1 MAHTPGAPARI
12 QRLSSLI
19 AILAVALAI
28 ALAFGRILQGP
39 TAAWRLLAVGVASG
53 LIAWATERRGML
65 LATLCSAAGLLL
77 ALTWLAA
84 PQTTWFQL
92 PTAETLRTLGSL
104 ATQVGG
110 QARDYV
116 SPAPA
121 TPALILAGTI
131 AVWAAVFSCY
141 ALAFRAQSPL
151 LALIPPLALIVFADS
166 VIEEVIRPI
175 FGVWFLV
182 AALAVLFADS
192 LRRIRGWGPVWSPTA
207 NRDRLFPTAGRNA
220 RRVGLTALMVAALA
234 PVFMPGFGTKP
245 VFDLSSIN
253 SDGRI
258 RVSPLVSMGAVL
270 SQAQQD
276 GGNVEVFQVQS
287 DHPSY
292 WRMVALDSFDGDT
305 GTWEPVADAGA
316 VIASDSQVPGVSGA
330 PGGEPSTQTFT
341 ISSDLGYPWLAV
353 PPDPLT
359 VHVDHELTWHA
370 ASSSLELDEYP
381 DAGETYS
388 VTSTAASPTAADL
401 RAVGTADEAD
411 IDLKLPPIPSTVAAK
426 ARLWT
431 SGFDN
436 PYDKV
441 MAIWQH
447 LAHGDFHYRVDVPY
461 EDDAQSLAD
470 FLVKKQGFCQ
480 QFASLMA
487 VMLRELDIPARVAF
501 GFNQG
506 TPLGDG
512 VYSIRTRNLHSWVE
526 VPFQGYGWLGFD
538 PTPGF
543 SDPGATWMPKS
554 ASEPIPCPRPLQGC
568 TNPELPG
575 EGHGGGAHNVKGKGG
590 VLNEELGNVA
600 GDVSGAVPG
609 APATPRPVGL
619 VLAAG
624 AALAL
629 GAAIGI
635 PLLHRARRRRRL
647 HAARDPRTLILT
659 TYDVFGERAGE
670 LGWGRS
676 PGETPEEF
684 RRRLSRA
691 DVLTDTDDPRL
702 ARLTSTVVRAAYAP
716 TQPDERAASEA
727 ADDADAVL
735 HELREAAPLR
745 QRLLGL
751 YRRT

>member
-1 MAHTPGAPARI
+1 MAHTPGTPARI

-28 ALAFGRILQGP
+28 ALAFGRILQGSS
-39 TAAWRLLAVGVASG
+39 AGWRLLAVGVASG

-305 GTWEPVADAGA
+305 GTWEPVADAGV
-316 VIASDSQVPGVSGA
+316 VIASDSQVPGVAGTD
-330 PGGEPSTQTFT
+330 GEPSTQTFT

-353 PPDPLT
+353 PSDPLT

-370 ASSSLELDEYP
+370 ASSSLELDQYP
-381 DAGETYS
+381 DAGESYS
-388 VTSTAASPTAADL
+388 VTSTTPSPTADTL
-401 RAVGTADEAD
+401 RNVGTAERGRDR
-411 IDLKLPPIPSTVAAK
+411 S
-426 ARLWT
+426 
-431 SGFDN
+431 
-436 PYDKV
+436 
-441 MAIWQH
+441 
-447 LAHGDFHYRVDVPY
+447 
-461 EDDAQSLAD
+461 
-470 FLVKKQGFCQ
+470 
-480 QFASLMA
+480 
-487 VMLRELDIPARVAF
+487 
-501 GFNQG
+501 
-506 TPLGDG
+506 
-512 VYSIRTRNLHSWVE
+512 
-526 VPFQGYGWLGFD
+526 
-538 PTPGF
+538 
-543 SDPGATWMPKS
+543 
-554 ASEPIPCPRPLQGC
+554 
-568 TNPELPG
+568 
-575 EGHGGGAHNVKGKGG
+575 
-590 VLNEELGNVA
+590 
-600 GDVSGAVPG
+600 
-609 APATPRPVGL
+609 
-619 VLAAG
+619 
-624 AALAL
+624 
-629 GAAIGI
+629 
-635 PLLHRARRRRRL
+635 
-647 HAARDPRTLILT
+647 HAARDPVLGRCESPRV
-659 TYDVFGERAGE
+659 DRRA
-670 LGWGRS
+670 
-676 PGETPEEF
+676 
-684 RRRLSRA
+684 
-691 DVLTDTDDPRL
+691 
-702 ARLTSTVVRAAYAP
+702 
-716 TQPDERAASEA
+716 
-727 ADDADAVL
+727 
-735 HELREAAPLR
+735 R
-745 QRLLGL
+745 QRLRPRDGDLAAPGS
-751 YRRT
+751 RRL

>member
-39 TAAWRLLAVGVASG
+39 SAAWRLLAVGVASG

-92 PTAETLRTLGSL
+92 PTPDTLRTLGSL

-175 FGVWFLV
+175 FGVWFLL

-258 RVSPLVSMGAVL
+258 RVSPLVSMSSVL

-276 GGNVEVFQVQS
+276 GGTVEVFQVRS

-292 WRMVALDSFDGDT
+292 FRMVALDSFDGDT
-305 GTWEPVADAGA
+305 WQPAPDTGV
-316 VIASDSQVPGVSGA
+316 VIGSDSQVPGIAGT
-330 PGGEPSTQTFT
+330 GEQSTQTFT

-359 VHVDHELTWHA
+359 IQVDHEITWHA
-370 ASSSLELDEYP
+370 ASSSLELDQYP

-388 VTSTAASPTAADL
+388 VTSFTPSPTAATL
-401 RAVGTADEAD
+401 RAVGTADEGE
-411 IDLKLPPIPSTVAAK
+411 IDLTLPAIPSSVGEK

-431 SGFDN
+431 SGLDN
-436 PYDKV
+436 DYDRV

-447 LAHGDFHYRVDVPY
+447 LAHGDFEYRIDVPY
-461 EDDAQSLAD
+461 GDDAQALAD
-470 FLVKKQGFCQ
+470 FLVKKKGFCQ

-487 VMLRELDIPARVAF
+487 VMLRELHIPARVAF
-501 GFNQG
+501 GYNQG

-543 SDPGATWMPKS
+543 SDPSATWMPKA
-554 ASEPIPCPRPLQGC
+554 ASEAPPCPRPLQGC
-568 TNPELPG
+568 TDAEIPNP
-575 EGHGGGAHNVKGKGG
+575 GHGGGKHNVKVGT
-590 VLNEELGNVA
+590 NEEVGNVA
-600 GDVSGAVPG
+600 GDDSAS
-609 APATPRPVGL
+609 APAGPAPRWPVGI

-624 AALAL
+624 AAIAL

-647 HAARDPRTLILT
+647 HAARDPRTLILA

-670 LGWGRS
+670 LGWGRF

-691 DVLTDTDDPRL
+691 DVLAATADPRL

-716 TQPDERAASEA
+716 IQPDERAATEA

>member
-1 MAHTPGAPARI
+1 MAHTPGTPARI

-28 ALAFGRILQGP
+28 ALAFGRILQGSS
-39 TAAWRLLAVGVASG
+39 AGWRLLAVGVASG

-305 GTWEPVADAGA
+305 GTWEPVADAGV
-316 VIASDSQVPGVSGA
+316 VIASDSQVPGVAGTD
-330 PGGEPSTQTFT
+330 GEPSTQTFT

-353 PPDPLT
+353 PSDPVT

-370 ASSSLELDEYP
+370 ASSSLELDQYP
-381 DAGETYS
+381 DAGESYS
-388 VTSTAASPTAADL
+388 VTSTTPSPTADTL
-401 RAVGTADEAD
+401 RDVGTAERGRDR
-411 IDLKLPPIPSTVAAK
+411 SHAARDPVLGRCEGPR
-426 ARLWT
+426 AGPTGL
-431 SGFDN
+431 DN
-436 PYDKV
+436 DYDRV

-447 LAHGDFHYRVDVPY
+447 LAHGDFQYQVDVPY
-461 EDDAQSLAD
+461 GDDAQSLGRLPRQETGLLPAVRQPD
-470 FLVKKQGFCQ
+470 GGHAPGAQ
-480 QFASLMA
+480 ASRRVSRSA
-487 VMLRELDIPARVAF
+487 TTRAPRWATACTRSAPATCTAGSRCRSRA
-501 GFNQG
+501 
-506 TPLGDG
+506 TDG
-512 VYSIRTRNLHSWVE
+512 S
-526 VPFQGYGWLGFD
+526 GFD

-543 SDPGATWMPKS
+543 SDPGATWMPKT
-554 ASEPIPCPRPLQGC
+554 ADEAPPCPRPLQGC
-568 TNPELPG
+568 TDTGLPG
-575 EGHGGGAHNVKGKGG
+575 TGHGGGAHNVKGGG
-590 VLNEELGNVA
+590 V
-600 GDVSGAVPG
+600 
-609 APATPRPVGL
+609 
-619 VLAAG
+619 
-624 AALAL
+624 
-629 GAAIGI
+629 
-635 PLLHRARRRRRL
+635 
-647 HAARDPRTLILT
+647 
-659 TYDVFGERAGE
+659 
-670 LGWGRS
+670 
-676 PGETPEEF
+676 
-684 RRRLSRA
+684 
-691 DVLTDTDDPRL
+691 
-702 ARLTSTVVRAAYAP
+702 
-716 TQPDERAASEA
+716 
-727 ADDADAVL
+727 
-735 HELREAAPLR
+735 
-745 QRLLGL
+745 
-751 YRRT
+751 

>member
-28 ALAFGRILQGP
+28 ALAFGRILQGSG
-39 TAAWRLLAVGVASG
+39 AAWRLLAVGVASG

-65 LATLCSAAGLLL
+65 LATACSAAGLLL

-84 PQTTWFQL
+84 PQTSWFGL

-104 ATQVGG
+104 ATEVGG

-121 TPALILAGTI
+121 TPALVLAGTI

-151 LALIPPLALIVFADS
+151 LALVPPLALIVFADS
-166 VIEEVIRPI
+166 VLEEVVRPI
-175 FGVWFLV
+175 FGVWFLL
-182 AALAVLFADS
+182 AAFAVLFADS
-192 LRRIRGWGPVWSPTA
+192 LRRLRGWGPVWSPTA
-207 NRDRLFPTAGRNA
+207 NRDRLFPAAGRNA
-220 RRVGLTALMVAALA
+220 RRVGLTALTVAALA
-234 PVFMPGFGTKP
+234 PLFMPGFGTKP
-245 VFDLSSIN
+245 VIDLSSFN

-276 GGNVEVFQVQS
+276 GGNVEVFQVQT

-292 WRMVALDSFDGDT
+292 WRMVALDSFDGTT
-305 GTWEPVADAGA
+305 GTWEA
-316 VIASDSQVPGVSGA
+316 VPDDGEIVGSDTQVPGVSGSG
-330 PGGEPSTQTFT
+330 PESEQTFT
-341 ISSDLGYPWLAV
+341 ISSDLGYAWLAM

-359 VHVDHELTWHA
+359 FQIDHQVTWHR
-370 ASSSLELDEYP
+370 ASMSAEVDSFP
-381 DAGETYS
+381 DGGETYS
-388 VTSTAASPTAADL
+388 VTSFDANPTAADL
-401 RAVGTADEAD
+401 RKVQAADESAV
-411 IDLKLPPIPSTVAAK
+411 DLELPAIPASVPET

-431 SGFDN
+431 RGLHTD
-436 PYDKV
+436 YDKV
-441 MAIWQH
+441 MAIWRN
-447 LAHGDFHYRVDVPY
+447 LAHTDFTYRVDVPY
-461 EDDAQSLAD
+461 RDDAQSLAD
-470 FLVKKQGFCQ
+470 FLVKRQGFCQ

-487 VMLRELDIPARVAF
+487 VMLREIGIPARVAF
-501 GFNQG
+501 GYNQG
-506 TPLGDG
+506 TALGNG
-512 VYSIRTRNLHSWVE
+512 VYSVRTKNLHSWVE

-543 SDPGATWMPKS
+543 ADPSATYMPKN
-554 ASEPIPCPRPLQGC
+554 ASEGPPCPRPLLGC
-568 TNPELPG
+568 TAPPVKGTGRGNG
-575 EGHGGGAHNVKGKGG
+575 THNVKGSGFTGLGEESGG
-590 VLNEELGNVA
+590 VA
-600 GDVSGAVPG
+600 GDVGSTQAG
-609 APATPRPVGL
+609 PAAERPIGL
-619 VLAAG
+619 LLAAG

-629 GAAIGI
+629 ALAIGI

-647 HAARDPRTLILT
+647 HAARDPRTLILA

-684 RRRLSRA
+684 RRRLSDA
-691 DVLTDTDDPRL
+691 TVLAETDDPRL
-702 ARLTSTVVRAAYAP
+702 ARMTTAVVRAAYAP
-716 TQPDERAASEA
+716 AQPDQQDAHDV
-727 ADDADAVL
+727 ADDAEAVL
-735 HELREAAPLR
+735 HDLRATVPWR
-745 QRLLGL
+745 RRLLGL
-751 YRRT
+751 YRRS

>member
-1 MAHTPGAPARI
+1 MAHTPGTPARI

-28 ALAFGRILQGP
+28 ALAFGRILQGSS
-39 TAAWRLLAVGVASG
+39 AGWRLLAVGVASG

-92 PTAETLRTLGSL
+92 PTAETLRMLGSL

-166 VIEEVIRPI
+166 VIEEVVRPI

-292 WRMVALDSFDGDT
+292 WRMVALDSFDGQT

-316 VIASDSQVPGVSGA
+316 VIASNSQVPGVAGA
-330 PGGEPSTQTFT
+330 GGEPSTQTFT

-353 PPDPLT
+353 PPDPMT
-359 VHVDHELTWHA
+359 VQVEHEITWHA
-370 ASSSLELDEYP
+370 ASSSLELDQYP
-381 DAGETYS
+381 DAGESYT
-388 VTSTAASPTAADL
+388 VTSTTPSPTPDTL
-401 RAVGTADEAD
+401 RTAGTADEGQE
-411 IDLKLPPIPSTVAAK
+411 DLMLPPIPSSVGAK
-426 ARLWT
+426 ARAWT
-431 SGFDN
+431 AGLDN
-436 PYDKV
+436 DYDKV

-461 EDDAQSLAD
+461 QDDAQSLAD

-487 VMLRELDIPARVAF
+487 VMLRELNIPARVAF

-506 TPLGDG
+506 TALGDG
-512 VYSIRTRNLHSWVE
+512 VYSVRTRNLHSWVE

-543 SDPGATWMPKS
+543 SDPGASWMPKTS
-554 ASEPIPCPRPLQGC
+554 DEPVPCPRPLQGC
-568 TNPELPG
+568 TDSGPSG
-575 EGHGGGAHNVKGKGG
+575 TGHGGGAHNVKGGG
-590 VLNEELGNVA
+590 LNEELGNVA
-600 GDVSGAVPG
+600 GDVSGTSPAA
-609 APATPRPVGL
+609 APAARRPVGI

-624 AALAL
+624 AAIAL
-629 GAAIGI
+629 GAAVGI

-647 HAARDPRTLILT
+647 HAARDPRTLILA

-684 RRRLSRA
+684 RHRLSRA
-691 DVLTDTDDPRL
+691 AVLADTDDPRL

-716 TQPDERAASEA
+716 TQPDARAATEA
-727 ADDADAVL
+727 AGDADAVL

-751 YRRT
+751 YRRR

>member
-1 MAHTPGAPARI
+1 
-12 QRLSSLI
+12 
-19 AILAVALAI
+19 
-28 ALAFGRILQGP
+28 
-39 TAAWRLLAVGVASG
+39 
-53 LIAWATERRGML
+53 
-65 LATLCSAAGLLL
+65 
-77 ALTWLAA
+77 
-84 PQTTWFQL
+84 
-92 PTAETLRTLGSL
+92 
-104 ATQVGG
+104 
-110 QARDYV
+110 
-116 SPAPA
+116 
-121 TPALILAGTI
+121 
-131 AVWAAVFSCY
+131 
-141 ALAFRAQSPL
+141 
-151 LALIPPLALIVFADS
+151 
-166 VIEEVIRPI
+166 
-175 FGVWFLV
+175 
-182 AALAVLFADS
+182 
-192 LRRIRGWGPVWSPTA
+192 
-207 NRDRLFPTAGRNA
+207 
-220 RRVGLTALMVAALA
+220 MVAALA

-292 WRMVALDSFDGDT
+292 WRMVALDSFDGET
-305 GTWEPVADAGA
+305 GTWEPVADAGV
-316 VIASDSQVPGVSGA
+316 VIASDSQMPGDAGA
-330 PGGEPSTQTFT
+330 GGEPSTQTFT

-370 ASSSLELDEYP
+370 ASSSLELDQYP
-381 DAGETYS
+381 DAGESYS
-388 VTSTAASPTAADL
+388 VTSTTPSPRAATLRAADAASESQDL
-401 RAVGTADEAD
+401 A
-411 IDLKLPPIPSTVAAK
+411 LPPIPSSVGAR

-431 SGFDN
+431 AGLDTD
-436 PYDKV
+436 YDRV

-447 LAHGDFHYRVDVPY
+447 LAHGEFHYRVDVPY
-461 EDDAQSLAD
+461 GDDAQSLAD

-487 VMLRELDIPARVAF
+487 VMLREIGIPARVAF
-501 GFNQG
+501 GYNQG
-506 TPLGDG
+506 TALGNG

-526 VPFQGYGWLGFD
+526 VPFQGFGWLGFD

-543 SDPGATWMPKS
+543 SDPGATWMPK
-554 ASEPIPCPRPLQGC
+554 ADSETITCPRPLEGC
-568 TNPELPG
+568 TDTAPPG
-575 EGHGGGAHNVKGKGG
+575 EGHGGGQHNVRGG
-590 VLNEELGNVA
+590 ALNGALGTPT
-600 GDVSGAVPG
+600 DVTPSPSDE
-609 APATPRPVGL
+609 TPRFQRPIGS

-624 AALAL
+624 AFLAIA
-629 GAAIGI
+629 AAIGI

-647 HAARDPRTLILT
+647 HAARDPRTLILA

-691 DVLTDTDDPRL
+691 DVLADTDDPRL

-716 TQPDERAASEA
+716 TQPDERAATEA
-727 ADDADAVL
+727 VDDADAVL

>member
-1 MAHTPGAPARI
+1 MAHTPGTPARI

-28 ALAFGRILQGP
+28 ALAFGRILQGSS
-39 TAAWRLLAVGVASG
+39 AGWRLLAVGVASG

-305 GTWEPVADAGA
+305 GTWEPVADAGV
-316 VIASDSQVPGVSGA
+316 VIASDSQMPGVAGA
-330 PGGEPSTQTFT
+330 GGEPSTQTFT

-353 PPDPLT
+353 PPDPVT

-370 ASSSLELDEYP
+370 ASSSLELDQYP
-381 DAGETYS
+381 DAGESYS
-388 VTSTAASPTAADL
+388 VTSTTPSPTPDTL
-401 RAVGTADEAD
+401 RAAKTADEGA
-411 IDLKLPPIPSTVAAK
+411 IDLTLPAIPSSVGAK
-426 ARLWT
+426 AREWT
-431 SGFDN
+431 AGLDN
-436 PYDKV
+436 DYDRV

-447 LAHGDFHYRVDVPY
+447 LAHGEFHYRVDVPY
-461 EDDAQSLAD
+461 GDDAQSLAD

-506 TPLGDG
+506 TALGDG

-543 SDPGATWMPKS
+543 SDPGATWMPKT
-554 ASEPIPCPRPLQGC
+554 ADQAPPCPRPLQGC
-568 TNPELPG
+568 TNTDVLG
-575 EGHGGGAHNVKGKGG
+575 TGHGGGAHNVKGGG
-590 VLNEELGNVA
+590 LNEELGNVA
-600 GDVSGAVPG
+600 GDVSSAPPAAPG
-609 APATPRPVGL
+609 ARRPVGI

-624 AALAL
+624 AAIAL
-629 GAAIGI
+629 VAAIGI

-647 HAARDPRTLILT
+647 HAARDPRRLILA

-684 RRRLSRA
+684 RRRLSTAAVLA
-691 DVLTDTDDPRL
+691 DADDPRL

-735 HELREAAPLR
+735 HELREAAPWR

>member
-1 MAHTPGAPARI
+1 M
-12 QRLSSLI
+12 
-19 AILAVALAI
+19 
-28 ALAFGRILQGP
+28 
-39 TAAWRLLAVGVASG
+39 
-53 LIAWATERRGML
+53 
-65 LATLCSAAGLLL
+65 
-77 ALTWLAA
+77 
-84 PQTTWFQL
+84 
-92 PTAETLRTLGSL
+92 
-104 ATQVGG
+104 
-110 QARDYV
+110 
-116 SPAPA
+116 
-121 TPALILAGTI
+121 
-131 AVWAAVFSCY
+131 
-141 ALAFRAQSPL
+141 
-151 LALIPPLALIVFADS
+151 
-166 VIEEVIRPI
+166 
-175 FGVWFLV
+175 WFLV

-292 WRMVALDSFDGDT
+292 WRMVALDSFDGET
-305 GTWEPVADAGA
+305 GTWEPVADAGV
-316 VIASDSQVPGVSGA
+316 VIASDSQVPGVAGA
-330 PGGEPSTQTFT
+330 GGEPSTQTFT

-353 PPDPLT
+353 PPDPVT

-370 ASSSLELDEYP
+370 ASSSLELDQYP
-381 DAGETYS
+381 DAGESYS
-388 VTSTAASPTAADL
+388 VTSTTPSPTADTL
-401 RAVGTADEAD
+401 RAVGHRGRGRHR
-411 IDLKLPPIPSTVAAK
+411 SQAAPDPVLGRVRRP
-426 ARLWT
+426 ALWT
-431 SGFDN
+431 AGLDN
-436 PYDKV
+436 DYDKV

-506 TPLGDG
+506 TALGDG

-543 SDPGATWMPKS
+543 SDPGATWMPKT
-554 ASEPIPCPRPLQGC
+554 ANEPIPCPRPLQGC
-568 TNPELPG
+568 TEHGRTRHGTRRRPAQRQGQAASRTRSSATSRATSPAPHPTQPLP
-575 EGHGGGAHNVKGKGG
+575 HR
-590 VLNEELGNVA
+590 
-600 GDVSGAVPG
+600 
-609 APATPRPVGL
+609 RPIGI

-629 GAAIGI
+629 AAAIGI

-647 HAARDPRTLILT
+647 HAARDPRTLILA

-684 RRRLSRA
+684 RRRLSTA
-691 DVLTDTDDPRL
+691 AVLADTDDPRL

-751 YRRT
+751 YRRTLRPRSRWR

>member
-1 MAHTPGAPARI
+1 MAHTPGTPARI

-28 ALAFGRILQGP
+28 ALAFGRILQGSS
-39 TAAWRLLAVGVASG
+39 AGWRLLAVGVASG

-166 VIEEVIRPI
+166 VIEEVVRPI

-305 GTWEPVADAGA
+305 GTWEPVADAGV
-316 VIASDSQVPGVSGA
+316 VIASDSQMPGVAGT
-330 PGGEPSTQTFT
+330 GGDPSTQTFT

-353 PPDPLT
+353 PPDPVT

-370 ASSSLELDEYP
+370 ASSSLELDQYP
-381 DAGETYS
+381 DAGESYS
-388 VTSTAASPTAADL
+388 VTSTTPSPTAATL
-401 RAVGTADEAD
+401 RAAGTAERRR
-411 IDLKLPPIPSTVAAK
+411 IDLALPPIPSSVGAK
-426 ARLWT
+426 ARVWT
-431 SGFDN
+431 AGLDN
-436 PYDKV
+436 DYDRV

-461 EDDAQSLAD
+461 GDDAQSLAD

-506 TPLGDG
+506 TALGDG

-543 SDPGATWMPKS
+543 SDPGATWMPKT
-554 ASEPIPCPRPLQGC
+554 ANEAPPCPRPLQGC
-568 TNPELPG
+568 TDTGLPG
-575 EGHGGGAHNVKGKGG
+575 TGHGGGAHNVKGGG
-590 VLNEELGNVA
+590 AER
-600 GDVSGAVPG
+600 GARQRRGRRLAAPTAETPG
-609 APATPRPVGL
+609 CTRPVGI

-624 AALAL
+624 AAIAL
-629 GAAIGI
+629 VAAIGI

-647 HAARDPRTLILT
+647 HAARDPRTLILA

-684 RRRLSRA
+684 RRRLSTA
-691 DVLTDTDDPRL
+691 AVLADTDDPRL

>member
-12 QRLSSLI
+12 QRLSSLV

-39 TAAWRLLAVGVASG
+39 SAAWRLLAVGVASG

-65 LATLCSAAGLLL
+65 FATLCSAAGLLL

-175 FGVWFLV
+175 FGVWFLL

-258 RVSPLVSMGAVL
+258 RVSPLVSMGSVL

-305 GTWEPVADAGA
+305 WQPAPDAGV
-316 VIASDSQVPGVSGA
+316 VIASDSQVPDIAGYGA
-330 PGGEPSTQTFT
+330 ESTQSTQTFT

-359 VHVDHELTWHA
+359 VQVDHKITWHA
-370 ASSSLELDEYP
+370 ASSSLELDQYP
-381 DAGETYS
+381 DAGESYS
-388 VTSTAASPTAADL
+388 VTSFTPSPTADTL
-401 RAVGTADEAD
+401 RAVGTAEEGA
-411 IDLKLPPIPSTVAAK
+411 IDLTLPPIPSSVGEK

-431 SGFDN
+431 GGLDN
-436 PYDKV
+436 DYDKV

-447 LAHGDFHYRVDVPY
+447 LAHGDFEYKVDVPY
-461 EDDAQSLAD
+461 GDDAQALAD

-501 GFNQG
+501 GYNQG

-543 SDPGATWMPKS
+543 SDPSATWMPKVT
-554 ASEPIPCPRPLQGC
+554 EDPPVCPGPLQGC
-568 TNPELPG
+568 TDPGKIPGTRQLTRLHNPI
-575 EGHGGGAHNVKGKGG
+575 KGST
-590 VLNEELGNVA
+590 LNEEFGNVA
-600 GDVSGAVPG
+600 GDVSGT
-609 APATPRPVGL
+609 APAGPAPRQPVGI

-624 AALAL
+624 AAIAL

-647 HAARDPRTLILT
+647 HAARDPRTLILA

-670 LGWGRS
+670 LGWSRS

-684 RRRLSRA
+684 RRRLSSAAVLA
-691 DVLTDTDDPRL
+691 DIDDPRL
-702 ARLTSTVVRAAYAP
+702 GRLTSTVVRAAYAP
-716 TQPDERAASEA
+716 TQPDERAATEA